1 MEVSLIVSPDCL
13 VYASGLGA
21 GLYCILGT
29 VFSGFSQQFDDPP
42 VSYEKNIEL
51 TISNPA
57 TITRTNEP
65 IIIPVTALYEKAP
78 DFNKNFFRV
87 KHKTTRFE
95 PLDIPSQI
103 RTIPGKTG
111 GKEELVFQLD
121 LGPEETVAVD
131 LQFNPDGSDLPDYP
145 VRTQSFRSWYRDGS
159 NSAWE
164 NEIIGYRY
172 YFGMIDY
179 FGKSYPGLCLD
190 RLQSDSYH
198 HERLWGQ
205 DPYAVGKTP
214 GLGGISLLDGDTM
227 TKCFGYP
234 DDAPS
239 HSYIYDAHGG
249 GPVCAGV
256 VLRTEDRDSRDY
268 LIEASTTLFHGRFEN
283 VVRAVAAPGR
293 RKDGM
298 NIAPGMKKFD
308 GEHVTI
314 DDETGF
320 MLAWGVPVE
329 EYGTIGTSIIWHP
342 DRCRGIH
349 DADDARYVRLDPD
362 DDGFVDYRTLGI
374 WYRASSDQPSGQ
386 ETFFAL
392 VKELAVGLHN
402 PVTIEIE

>member
-1 MEVSLIVSPDCL
+1 MDVSLLVPPDCL
-13 VYASGLGA
+13 AHVSIVVA
-21 GLYCILGT
+21 GLYCVIGA
-29 VFSGFSQQFDDPP
+29 VFSGFSQLLDDPP
-42 VSYEKNIEL
+42 VTFEKKVEL
-51 TISNPA
+51 TVSNPA
-57 TITRTNEP
+57 KITRNNEP
-65 IIIPVTALYEKAP
+65 IIIPIAELCEKAP
-78 DFNKNFFRV
+78 DFNKKFFRV
-87 KHKTTRFE
+87 KHKTTHFE

-103 RTIPGKTG
+103 RTVPGKTG

-121 LGPEETVAVD
+121 LGPGETVTVD
-131 LQFNPDGSDLPDYP
+131 LQYNPDGSDLPDYP
-145 VRTQSFRSWYRDGS
+145 PRTQSFKSWYRDGS

-214 GLGGISLLDGDTM
+214 GLGGISLLDSDTM

-234 DDAPS
+234 DDTPS
-239 HSYIYDAHGG
+239 HTYIYDAHGG

-256 VLRTEDRDSRDY
+256 VLRTEDRDSGDF
-268 LIEASTTLFHGRFEN
+268 LVDASTTLFHGRFEN
-283 VVRAVAAPGR
+283 IVRATAAPGR
-293 RKDGM
+293 LKNGVH
-298 NIAPGMKKFD
+298 IAPGMKKFEN
-308 GEHVTI
+308 EHVTI
-314 DDETGF
+314 DDEAGS

-342 DRCRGIH
+342 DRCRGIY
-349 DADDARYVRLDPD
+349 DVDDARYVRLEPD
-362 DDGFVDYRTLGI
+362 DEGFVDYKTLGV

-386 ETFFAL
+386 EALFTL
-392 VKELAVGLHN
+392 VKELAVGIQN
-402 PVTIEIE
+402 PVSIVID